1 MRNLYLRMVLATLV
15 LAACAATSAFAQGGG
30 ATSSITGVV
39 VDSGGGVIPGATIT
53 ATNDATAGKYVA
65 VSSGNG
71 TFTIPALNVGSYTV
85 TVSLQ
90 GFKSAILKNIAV
102 SAGTAATIRAVLEVG
117 GVTET
122 VVVEGGTEVVQTQ
135 ASATATTLT
144 TNQLMSLP
152 SGSRSVL
159 DYVTFLPGVLTAS
172 GSRDSIVNGLPQSS
186 INMTLDGVSVQ
197 DNWLKTTDGF
207 FARVSPR
214 LDAIEEVTVTTA
226 ASGAEAS
233 GMGSTQ
239 IRFTTRSG
247 SNSLVGSSYYYYQD
261 KFLNSNTYFNKLRGL
276 AKNDALLKQPGTRAG
291 GPVVIPGLYDGR
303 GKMFFFANYEESRS
317 PRTRTTVSNFMTDE
331 AQSGLFRYET
341 SGGAVQSVNLYA
353 LAAQNGHLASP
364 DPTVAAL
371 LGAIKAAVA
380 TGGTIEDLAGNYTAK
395 RFSFRDKTS
404 SITYYPTIRIDHNLT
419 GSQRLSGSWNFT
431 NLASRPDTTN
441 TQQRT
446 FPGFPLWGSQLS
458 KRYTFQATLRSTL
471 NPNLI
476 NEVRFGASGGATQ
489 FSPDKNPD
497 MWTNQGGY
505 ALGISAAGVA
515 NAGSGA
521 GVSAREGS
529 TKFVENN
536 LSWLKGAHAVTM
548 GGQYTHAEY
557 WFLQRTHVP
566 SLDFGLVTGD
576 PAIGMFSSANFP
588 GSSTTQRN
596 AAQALYAV
604 LTGRIS
610 QVGGNVRLNKDTLK
624 YVYNGDSFEEGRLPE
639 LDLFLQDNWK
649 VRPNLSVNVGLR
661 YVAQLPFFAKNG
673 SYSTVTLDDVWGI
686 SGNLPGCNPSQP
698 TSATC
703 NLFKSGTTPGSVPT
717 YKNLPKNTSTYNT
730 DWDNIAPSIG
740 VNWTP
745 RAESGFLRRILGDAG
760 DTSFSGGWSRAYER
774 HGMSDF
780 RGVLSA
786 NPGVSVTGNRNLS
799 NGNLGTVPLLLR
811 SGYLGPPAV
820 CSGGAAPPACF
831 PEAPSYPIA
840 ATTTGSV
847 NMFDPNLQVP
857 YSDSWT
863 AGYQRA
869 IGRRSAFEIRYIGTR
884 NRDQWTTYN
893 VNEANILDN
902 GFYQEFLNAQANL
915 YANIAAGRG
924 QTFAFFGPGTGT
936 SPLPVYL
943 AYFTGTPL
951 SQASDASRYTGSN
964 WSNSNFVN
972 PLNRLAPNPFTPTGT
987 NANTGLQG
995 NATFRSNALAAGLPR
1010 NYFYANPDALG
1021 GANVTGHGGYTR
1033 YHGVQMQFR
1042 RRLSG
1047 GLQFDVNYATGKAE
1061 ESVRY
1066 SFRVDRKL
1074 RRDAGGE
1081 GDVPHS
1087 FKSQA
1092 TYELPFGQ
1100 GKRFGGS
1107 VGPVVDRII
1116 GGWQVSGALR
1126 LQSGQLFDLGNVRVV
1141 GMSLDEARKAFKF
1154 RQLAP
1159 DVMYMWP
1166 DDIIENTRRAYA
1178 RDINGYT
1185 LGAPTGRY
1193 FAPASGIDCIETISN
1208 DYGDCGQRTFVIQGP
1223 MIRSFD
1229 LNFVKAIRLSG
1240 RRSVDFRLDAL
1251 NVLDIVNFDPETGVS
1266 QTTLA
1271 NWQIDSADSGRVVQL
1286 VIRVNW

>member
-1 MRNLYLRMVLATLV
+1 
-15 LAACAATSAFAQGGG
+15 
-30 ATSSITGVV
+30 
-39 VDSGGGVIPGATIT
+39 
-53 ATNDATAGKYVA
+53 
-65 VSSGNG
+65 
-71 TFTIPALNVGSYTV
+71 
-85 TVSLQ
+85 
-90 GFKSAILKNIAV
+90 
-102 SAGTAATIRAVLEVG
+102 
-117 GVTET
+117 
-122 VVVEGGTEVVQTQ
+122 
-135 ASATATTLT
+135 
-144 TNQLMSLP
+144 
-152 SGSRSVL
+152 
-159 DYVTFLPGVLTAS
+159 
-172 GSRDSIVNGLPQSS
+172 
-186 INMTLDGVSVQ
+186 
-197 DNWLKTTDGF
+197 
-207 FARVSPR
+207 
-214 LDAIEEVTVTTA
+214 
-226 ASGAEAS
+226 
-233 GMGSTQ
+233 
-239 IRFTTRSG
+239 
-247 SNSLVGSSYYYYQD
+247 
-261 KFLNSNTYFNKLRGL
+261 
-276 AKNDALLKQPGTRAG
+276 
-291 GPVVIPGLYDGR
+291 
-303 GKMFFFANYEESRS
+303 
-317 PRTRTTVSNFMTDE
+317 
-331 AQSGLFRYET
+331 
-341 SGGAVQSVNLYA
+341 
-353 LAAQNGHLASP
+353 
-364 DPTVAAL
+364 
-371 LGAIKAAVA
+371 
-380 TGGTIEDLAGNYTAK
+380 
-395 RFSFRDKTS
+395 
-404 SITYYPTIRIDHNLT
+404 
-419 GSQRLSGSWNFT
+419 
-431 NLASRPDTTN
+431 
-441 TQQRT
+441 
-446 FPGFPLWGSQLS
+446 
-458 KRYTFQATLRSTL
+458 
-471 NPNLI
+471 
-476 NEVRFGASGGATQ
+476 
-489 FSPDKNPD
+489 
-497 MWTNQGGY
+497 
-505 ALGISAAGVA
+505 
-515 NAGSGA
+515 
-521 GVSAREGS
+521 
-529 TKFVENN
+529 
-536 LSWLKGAHAVTM
+536 
-548 GGQYTHAEY
+548 
-557 WFLQRTHVP
+557 
-566 SLDFGLVTGD
+566 
-576 PAIGMFSSANFP
+576 
-588 GSSTTQRN
+588 
-596 AAQALYAV
+596 
-604 LTGRIS
+604 
-610 QVGGNVRLNKDTLK
+610 
-624 YVYNGDSFEEGRLPE
+624 
-639 LDLFLQDNWK
+639 
-649 VRPNLSVNVGLR
+649 
-661 YVAQLPFFAKNG
+661 
-673 SYSTVTLDDVWGI
+673 
-686 SGNLPGCNPSQP
+686 
-698 TSATC
+698 
-703 NLFKSGTTPGSVPT
+703 
-717 YKNLPKNTSTYNT
+717 
-730 DWDNIAPSIG
+730 
-740 VNWTP
+740 
-745 RAESGFLRRILGDAG
+745 
-760 DTSFSGGWSRAYER
+760 
-774 HGMSDF
+774 
-780 RGVLSA
+780 
-786 NPGVSVTGNRNLS
+786 
-799 NGNLGTVPLLLR
+799 
-811 SGYLGPPAV
+811 
-820 CSGGAAPPACF
+820 
-831 PEAPSYPIA
+831 
-840 ATTTGSV
+840 
-847 NMFDPNLQVP
+847 MFDPNLQVP